1 MRQGGEPQ
9 GVQVVRQG
17 EPTPYHCNFNR
28 LYYGKPTRT
37 VQTKLNPPRHP
48 YLNLQQGNVESYCAI
63 VPKKQLP
70 QWHAQGWLPH
80 YAVGLSRRAANCAYM
95 VYGFMRFWRRD
106 VLVFGRPVLLAE
118 KSVVGCRIDGF
129 CTHLGTYGM
138 GGPGFFGLLLDSGE
152 YLVYTAWHAAS
163 ATLLDGRP
171 IEVPPHQEDAPRGW
185 VCEFGQG
192 WDELSPMLA
201 GCEIAE
207 CVLEEHR
214 CTLCLQK
221 GGATHLLE
229 FLREDG
235 RLAPNFNGG
244 ARVAYETGKMADY
257 LVFQHKDAW
266 LVV

>member
-1 MRQGGEPQ
+1 
-9 GVQVVRQG
+9 
-17 EPTPYHCNFNR
+17 
-28 LYYGKPTRT
+28 
-37 VQTKLNPPRHP
+37 
-48 YLNLQQGNVESYCAI
+48 
-63 VPKKQLP
+63 
-70 QWHAQGWLPH
+70 
-80 YAVGLSRRAANCAYM
+80 M

-118 KSVVGCRIDGF
+118 KSVVGRRIDGF

-171 IEVPPHQEDAPRGW
+171 IEVPPHREDAPRGW

-192 WDELSPMLA
+192 WDELSPVLA

-214 CTLCLQK
+214 CILRLQK
-221 GGATHLLE
+221 GGATHLME
-229 FLREDG
+229 FLREND

-257 LVFQHKDAW
+257 LMFQHKDAW